1 MSAVINNRILELRKR
16 SRLTQKEVAKLLD
29 LSLSLVAK
37 HEAGTR
43 TITPDDIE
51 KYSGLFKVASYEL
64 FLDPTLVH
72 GDAEQQQ
79 QQ

>member
-1 MSAVINNRILELRKR
+1 MGASVNNRILELRKR

-51 KYSGLFKVASYEL
+51 KYSSLFKVQSYEL
-64 FLDPTLVH
+64 FLDPELVT
-72 GDAEQQQ
+72 GQPEQ
-79 QQ
+79 

>member
-1 MSAVINNRILELRKR
+1 MGATVNNRILELRKR

-51 KYSGLFKVASYEL
+51 KYSSLFKVQSYEL
-64 FLDPTLVH
+64 FLDPELVT
-72 GDAEQQQ
+72 GQPEQ
-79 QQ
+79 

>member
-1 MSAVINNRILELRKR
+1 MGATVNNRILELRKR
-16 SRLTQKEVAKLLD
+16 SRLTQKEVTKLLD

-51 KYSGLFKVASYEL
+51 KYSSLFKVQSYEL
-64 FLDPTLVH
+64 FLDPELVT
-72 GDAEQQQ
+72 GQPEQ
-79 QQ
+79 